1 MTDYMNPKGS
11 VIFNGDDDKLKSY
24 TSRDGRTPVYFGLT
38 SSCPF
43 HVENI
48 ERKGLKGTYA
58 EFVTPTSR
66 FHAHISIPGDHMI
79 YNALAG
85 VAVGY
90 ALGMNNDEI
99 ARGIEKLVPIAGR
112 NNLIE
117 AKHYTIIDDCYNAN
131 PVSMK
136 AAIDVLDMAIG
147 RKVAVLGNMGELG
160 NNEKELHREVGEYAA
175 AHGIDLV
182 CGIGHLAK
190 ELVDGATNG
199 SSTQGIWFE
208 NKADFLDVMKD
219 LIKDGDNVLVKA
231 SHGMDLTPI
240 VEALKNI

>member
-1 MTDYMNPKGS
+1 
-11 VIFNGDDDKLKSY
+11 
-24 TSRDGRTPVYFGLT
+24 
-38 SSCPF
+38 
-43 HVENI
+43 
-48 ERKGLKGTYA
+48 
-58 EFVTPTSR
+58 
-66 FHAHISIPGDHMI
+66 
-79 YNALAG
+79 
-85 VAVGY
+85 
-90 ALGMNNDEI
+90 
-99 ARGIEKLVPIAGR
+99 
-112 NNLIE
+112 
-117 AKHYTIIDDCYNAN
+117 
-131 PVSMK
+131 MK

-199 SSTQGIWFE
+199 SSTQGLWFE